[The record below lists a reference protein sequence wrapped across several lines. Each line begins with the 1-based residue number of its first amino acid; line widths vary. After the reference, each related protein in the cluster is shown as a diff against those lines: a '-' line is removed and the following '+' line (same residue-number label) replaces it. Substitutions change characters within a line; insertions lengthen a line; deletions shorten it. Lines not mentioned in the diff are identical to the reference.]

1 MHGATILATSRYG
14 ADREIDQITDRGTAA
29 ERGALFWRWT
39 MGFNASIESIHKWAW
54 WFGVLT
60 CVTGG
65 IGILLTGTVVENW
78 YLWGMKHGLVPT
90 YPMIGE
96 AVVDPLLT
104 EGAQ

>member
-1 MHGATILATSRYG
+1 M
-14 ADREIDQITDRGTAA
+14 
-29 ERGALFWRWT
+29 
-39 MGFNASIESIHKWAW
+39 ESIHKWAW

-65 IGILLTGTVVENW
+65 IGIILTGTVVENW
-78 YLWGMKHGLVPT
+78 YLWGMKHGLVPS

-96 AVVDPLLT
+96 AAVDPLLT

>member
-1 MHGATILATSRYG
+1 MDHGLQRFNGIHPQVGMVVRCADLCHGRY
-14 ADREIDQITDRGTAA
+14 R
-29 ERGALFWRWT
+29 
-39 MGFNASIESIHKWAW
+39 HPPH
-54 WFGVLT
+54 
-60 CVTGG
+60 
-65 IGILLTGTVVENW
+65 GTVVENW